1 MYPET
6 SLAALADERIALT
19 ALLLYAGLMM
29 LGTIAALV
37 VTVRL
42 VHRPPDWACLRTAL
56 AGGPWRWQDLGFVL
70 LSLLGLQAV
79 TGACTWLIMHSG
91 WLPHGAAS
99 GLPMMILGS
108 LILDGAGL
116 LALYGYLRWRGVAPD
131 AALNLRQAQALT
143 GLRSGAVAYLAV
155 LPLLFTTALVYQFI
169 LLRAG
174 IVPSLQNVAEIMLQ
188 ARDPLTL
195 TYLLLLATVLAP
207 LYEEC
212 LFRGIVLPVLLR
224 RMGTGPAI
232 ALTSLIFAAIHMHL
246 PSLAP
251 LFVVSVGFSL
261 AYLYTGS
268 LWASICMHAIFNGVN
283 LTLICVIRPT
293 P

>member
-1 MYPET
+1 M
-6 SLAALADERIALT
+6 
-19 ALLLYAGLMM
+19 
-29 LGTIAALV
+29 
-37 VTVRL
+37 
-42 VHRPPDWACLRTAL
+42 
-56 AGGPWRWQDLGFVL
+56 
-70 LSLLGLQAV
+70 
-79 TGACTWLIMHSG
+79 
-91 WLPHGAAS
+91 
-99 GLPMMILGS
+99 
-108 LILDGAGL
+108 
-116 LALYGYLRWRGVAPD
+116 
-131 AALNLRQAQALT
+131 
-143 GLRSGAVAYLAV
+143 
-155 LPLLFTTALVYQFI
+155 YQFI

-261 AYLYTGS
+261 ASLYTGS
-268 LWASICMHAIFNGVN
+268 LWAAVCMHSLFNGVN
-283 LTLICVIRPT
+283 LALLWVIRPAL
-293 P
+293 